1 MHVFMD
7 IHDYIGQTKKI
18 SQMCM
23 LACMFIREKR
33 ERGRGTE
40 GGREGE
46 KEGERKRESVYCNE
60 IIPIREPQKMVCA
73 LIVLICK
80 FSLVKVF

>member
-7 IHDYIGQTKKI
+7 IHDHIGQTKKI

-33 ERGRGTE
+33 EEEGQRE
-40 GGREGE
+40 GGRE
-46 KEGERKRESVYCNE
+46 RR
-60 IIPIREPQKMVCA
+60 
-73 LIVLICK
+73 
-80 FSLVKVF
+80 

>member
-7 IHDYIGQTKKI
+7 IHDYISQTKKI

-40 GGREGE
+40 GGRERKKVRG
-46 KEGERKRESVYCNE
+46 GER
-60 IIPIREPQKMVCA
+60 VCIA
-73 LIVLICK
+73 MKQYPLGNLRKWCVH
-80 FSLVKVF
+80 SLC

>member
-40 GGREGE
+40 GGRERVCIAMKQYPLGNL
-46 KEGERKRESVYCNE
+46 RKWCVH
-60 IIPIREPQKMVCA
+60 
-73 LIVLICK
+73 
-80 FSLVKVF
+80 SLC